1 MLCTLIRHKLVAT
14 KCRQTV
20 LFNSMNS
27 INTPILET
35 SRPLEMRRM
44 EAGIGGTGN
53 EDAGSAGVGS
63 ADGDGPSEDWGGLAQ
78 QQVSHF
84 HGVVHDITLA

>member
-1 MLCTLIRHKLVAT
+1 MLSTDGRGHF
-14 KCRQTV
+14 Q
-20 LFNSMNS
+20 
-27 INTPILET
+27 
-35 SRPLEMRRM
+35 
-44 EAGIGGTGN
+44 N

-78 QQVSHF
+78 QQVRHF